1 MALKDFE
8 GEKPTWKDTSRCV
21 KQVEEGNPT
30 SILPKAKAAWGAAVP
45 ERGGTPESCCWHR
58 CPQDGTRGPSGSRC
72 SSKPAL
78 CRLRVWEEGV
88 LVGVVSCHVLGTWD
102 SSPRCLM
109 SGRGQRCPFS
119 IGCGLAA
126 WSGDSGFRMFEGFP
140 GFQMPCVP
148 PQVTGRS

>member
-72 SSKPAL
+72 ISKTACPASEFWCMVFWAEPTAITQRFHVMFWAPGTL
-78 CRLRVWEEGV
+78 LQDASCQAEDTGV
-88 LVGVVSCHVLGTWD
+88 PLVLHVD
-102 SSPRCLM
+102 
-109 SGRGQRCPFS
+109 
-119 IGCGLAA
+119 
-126 WSGDSGFRMFEGFP
+126 
-140 GFQMPCVP
+140 
-148 PQVTGRS
+148 